1 MKHIEITKQTINWE
15 KKIQYKQKRNQ
26 QNVVKQQNLKRSY
39 RYGYTKNDNLKKYG
53 IMQCL
58 ENYELVA

>member
-26 QNVVKQQNLKRSY
+26 QRVLKQQNLKRSY
-39 RYGYTKNDNLKKYG
+39 RYGYIKNDNLKKYG
-53 IMQCL
+53 IMQYL